1 MKRAINEKALEY
13 LLGKR
18 KTKGKEIQYS
28 SLRMAEYL
36 LPQKDILSISEKQYI
51 FSIRNRMIQIENNFL
66 GKNDEKLCR
75 CGQKE
80 DMKHIY
86 YCKNLNSE
94 EVKIK
99 YEEIFEDN
107 IEKQII
113 VLRRF
118 RKNLE
123 NSLNHGI
130 QNMVDP
136 LYSNCTAMEIN

>member
-1 MKRAINEKALEY
+1 
-13 LLGKR
+13 
-18 KTKGKEIQYS
+18 
-28 SLRMAEYL
+28 
-36 LPQKDILSISEKQYI
+36 
-51 FSIRNRMIQIENNFL
+51 MIQIENNFL

-94 EVKIK
+94 EVKIN

-130 QNMVDP
+130 LNNVDP
-136 LYSNCTAMEIN
+136 LYSNCTAM

>member
-1 MKRAINEKALEY
+1 
-13 LLGKR
+13 
-18 KTKGKEIQYS
+18 
-28 SLRMAEYL
+28 
-36 LPQKDILSISEKQYI
+36 
-51 FSIRNRMIQIENNFL
+51 MIQIENNFL

-86 YCKNLNSE
+86 YCKHLNSE
-94 EVKIK
+94 EVKIN

-107 IEKQII
+107 TEKMRI

-123 NSLNHGI
+123 NSLDHGI
-130 QNMVDP
+130 HKIVDP
-136 LYSNCTAMEIN
+136 LYNNCTAMEIN